1 MTRRGVI
8 HGVLF
13 FLAVALVA
21 PAGAGEPQP
30 SAHPARVVSINLC
43 SDILALELAAPG
55 TIKSVFRVAADPEDS
70 PVAALAEGIPLNN
83 ATAEEILSYKP
94 DLVLAHNYSSP
105 FTLALL
111 ARAHVPVV
119 KVSDAASFADV
130 RANVR
135 RVAAALGEQARG
147 EAWIARFD
155 ATLAQSSRPMAS
167 RAPRAV
173 IYQDMGGAAA
183 ANTILGALL
192 EHAGFENVVKAESSG
207 GFVNLTIEDLIRE
220 HPDFVAIGVYRAHEP
235 SLAHQILQHPALADY
250 VAHHA
255 RTMDL
260 PARLWTCGTPF
271 IADIALRL
279 AAARDAFDRPGIN

>member
-1 MTRRGVI
+1 M
-8 HGVLF
+8 L
-13 FLAVALVA
+13 LALVA
-21 PAGAGEPQP
+21 PARAGERAP
-30 SAHPARVVSINLC
+30 AHPQRIVSINLC
-43 SDILALELAAPG
+43 ADILALELAAPG
-55 TIKSVFRVAADPEDS
+55 TVKSVFRVTADPEDS
-70 PVAALAEGIPLNN
+70 PVAALAQRIPLNN

-94 DLVLAHNYSSP
+94 DLVLAHNFSSP

-119 KVSDAASFADV
+119 KVQEAATFDDV

-135 RVAAALGEQARG
+135 RVAAALGERARG

-155 ATLAQSSRPMAS
+155 AALAASARPMTA

-192 EHAGFENVVKAESSG
+192 EHAGFENVVKQGASG
-207 GFVNLTIEDLIRE
+207 GFVNLTIEDLIAER
-220 HPDFVAIGVYRAHEP
+220 PDFVAIGVYRAHEP
-235 SLAHQILQHPALADY
+235 SLAHQILQHPALKDY

-271 IADIALRL
+271 VADIALRL